1 LHVHIPDKQQNNST
15 ISKASRITAAHF
27 TVADF
32 TDPTKKWL
40 PNLPLPNFLVA
51 KFSVAHFTVAQ
62 FTIYRYYCYC
72 VTPQISETAHRT
84 LGLACG
90 FGTVGL
96 Q

>member
-1 LHVHIPDKQQNNST
+1 MCVLMAEGFAYGLEFTSNTHCALLPVLSNSL
-15 ISKASRITAAHF
+15 
-27 TVADF
+27 
-32 TDPTKKWL
+32 PTCIYL
-40 PNLPLPNFLVA
+40 TFFNLPRPA
-51 KFSVAHFTVAQ
+51 ATTTA
-62 FTIYRYYCYC
+62 TYC

>member
-1 LHVHIPDKQQNNST
+1 MFVCLVFNGVSAQIGYLTFFNLPRP
-15 ISKASRITAAHF
+15 ATAA
-27 TVADF
+27 T
-32 TDPTKKWL
+32 TM
-40 PNLPLPNFLVA
+40 
-51 KFSVAHFTVAQ
+51 
-62 FTIYRYYCYC
+62 YYC